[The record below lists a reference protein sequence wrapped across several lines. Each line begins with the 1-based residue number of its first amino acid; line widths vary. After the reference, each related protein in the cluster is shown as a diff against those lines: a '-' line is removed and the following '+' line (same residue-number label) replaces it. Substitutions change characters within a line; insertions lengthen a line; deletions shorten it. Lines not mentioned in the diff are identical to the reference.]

1 MRKERERI
9 MTKIYLD
16 PGHGGTDSG
25 AVGNGLRE
33 KDLTLKI
40 ALKIRDLLRNY
51 NCSVRMSRTDDKTV
65 SLSQRTNEANAWG
78 ADFFLSVHINSGG
91 GTGYED
97 YIYSKLSEN
106 SHTARIRDVIHSEI
120 VKSLGTGVRNR
131 GRKKENF
138 HVLRETKMPAMLT
151 ENLFIDTKADADLL
165 KSDVFLN
172 RIAQGH
178 VNGLVKAFGLKKTST
193 ESSKSSEYSGGLYSI
208 QIGAFRQ
215 KENAERL
222 LSEIKQRYP
231 DAFITRT

>member
-1 MRKERERI
+1 MGKERERI

-16 PGHGGTDSG
+16 AGHGGTDPG
-25 AVGNGLRE
+25 AVANGLRE

-40 ALKIRDLLRNY
+40 AFKIRDILNGY

-65 SLSQRTNEANAWG
+65 TLSQRTNDANAWG
-78 ADFFLSVHINSGG
+78 ANFFLSVHINSGG

-97 YIYSKLSEN
+97 YIYNKLSDN

-131 GRKKENF
+131 GRKKSNF
-138 HVLRETKMPAMLT
+138 HVLRETKMDAMLT

-165 KSDVFLN
+165 KSEAFLN
-172 RIAQGH
+172 KVAQGH
-178 VNGLVKAFGLKKTST
+178 ANGLIKVFGLKRKTSPNP
-193 ESSKSSEYSGGLYSI
+193 SGELYRV
-208 QIGAFRQ
+208 QVGAFKH

-222 LSEIKQRYP
+222 LADVKKRYP
-231 DAFITRT
+231 DAFITS